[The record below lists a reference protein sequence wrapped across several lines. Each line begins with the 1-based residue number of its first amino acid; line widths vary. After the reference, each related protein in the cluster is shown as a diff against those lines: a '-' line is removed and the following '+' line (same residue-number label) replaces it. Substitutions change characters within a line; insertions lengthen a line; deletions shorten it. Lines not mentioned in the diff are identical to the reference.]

1 MNVRPFTFF
10 GLDFIAVCEKSMMPK
25 FVVGKELA
33 TFSVAAPIRKPLA
46 TIRSYFWR
54 ASDERFGT

>member
-1 MNVRPFTFF
+1 MIANFTF
-10 GLDFIAVCEKSMMPK
+10 
-25 FVVGKELA
+25 GKLLA
-33 TFSVAAPIRKPLA
+33 TFSVASAIRKPFA